1 MIRNFSRWI
10 SCYILTG
17 IFSFLIA
24 FPADAFWSVQG
35 DECSIDIG
43 GSIRSIG
50 VGIRNYDNSVLFG
63 RNNDYD
69 GLSQSLLRITS
80 TGTLPHDASFEIHLL
95 GEVFFTS
102 TNQGSP
108 LTGSVYSQSFP
119 KRYRITRGSWNLAE
133 DDDFYTSL
141 DTDRLNIKYTFS
153 DLDITLGRQ
162 AINFS
167 QAYFWNPLDVF
178 MAFDPQAFDRDYK
191 PGVDAVRVDYTLGN
205 FSYLTF
211 VSAIGRE
218 LKLDYSPA
226 TAQVSAGP
234 VTSYGSAF
242 VARYGTTVNDWDLS
256 VQAGKVYGGY
266 QTGAGFAGEI
276 HEIGLRGEAA
286 YFVSRGSSTTLY
298 PDADATGYISETDLV
313 EDNFILVVGAD
324 YRFESSLYFNLEYL
338 YNSQGENDNF
348 NEAFLKSAVA
358 ESISLGRHLTGLQVS
373 YEFHPLLNAQ
383 TVWIYS
389 FSDNSS
395 LVSPTLTYSIADE
408 AEFLAGGILG
418 FGKRPVTRQIFPDT
432 FFARDIVE
440 LESEFGT
447 YPNFFFMEFKFY
459 F

>member
-1 MIRNFSRWI
+1 MT
-10 SCYILTG
+10 L
-17 IFSFLIA
+17 
-24 FPADAFWSVQG
+24 PAGAFWSAQG
-35 DECSIDIG
+35 DDYSIDLG
-43 GSIRSIG
+43 GSIRSVG
-50 VGIRNYDNSVLFG
+50 AGIRNYDNPVLFG
-63 RNNDYD
+63 QNNDYD

-80 TGTLPHDASFEIHLL
+80 TGTLPHDAAFEIHLL

-102 TNQGSP
+102 ANQGTP
-108 LTGSVYSQSFP
+108 LAGSVYSQSFP
-119 KRYRITRGSWNLAE
+119 KHYRITRGPWELAS

-162 AINFS
+162 AVNFS

-178 MAFDPQAFDRDYK
+178 MAFDPQSFDRDYK
-191 PGVDAVRVDYTLGN
+191 PGVDALRVDFTLGN

-218 LKLDYSPA
+218 LKLDFSPSS
-226 TAQVSAGP
+226 AQVSAGP
-234 VTSYGSAF
+234 VTGYGSAF
-242 VARYGTTVNDWDLS
+242 VGKYGTTLNDWDLT

-266 QTGAGFAGEI
+266 QTGAGFSGEI
-276 HEIGLRGEAA
+276 LGMGLRGEAA
-286 YFVSRGSSTTLY
+286 YFTGRGSSTTLY
-298 PDADATGYISETDLV
+298 PDADAPGYIRELDLV
-313 EDNFILVVGAD
+313 EDHFTLVVGTD

-338 YNSQGENDNF
+338 YNSQGETHNLNK
-348 NEAFLKSAVA
+348 AYLKSTVS
-358 ESISLGRHLTGLQVS
+358 ESLSLGKNLTGLQVS

-383 TVWIYS
+383 AVWIYS
-389 FSDNSS
+389 FSDSSS

-418 FGKRPVTRQIFPDT
+418 FGKRPGTRQIFLGN
-432 FFARDIVE
+432 FFTRDIVE
-440 LESEFGT
+440 LESEFGS